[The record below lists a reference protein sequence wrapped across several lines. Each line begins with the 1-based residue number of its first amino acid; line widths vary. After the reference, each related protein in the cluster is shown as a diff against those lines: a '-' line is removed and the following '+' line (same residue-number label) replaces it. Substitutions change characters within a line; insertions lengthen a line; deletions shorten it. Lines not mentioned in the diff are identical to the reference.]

1 MNQNQ
6 ININVNNK
14 SNNKNIN
21 ELIDILNEKETK
33 NKDYEMNIKDFLHFK
48 YILNKVIDEADLFET
63 RFDKKEKEYNMK
75 IIIS

>member
-14 SNNKNIN
+14 SNNRNIN

-33 NKDYEMNIKDFLHFK
+33 
-48 YILNKVIDEADLFET
+48 
-63 RFDKKEKEYNMK
+63 KKIMR
-75 IIIS
+75 

>member
-14 SNNKNIN
+14 SNNRNIN

-33 NKDYEMNIKDFLHFK
+33 KKDHEMIIKNFLHFK
-48 YILNKVIDEADLFET
+48 HILNKVIDEADLFET
-63 RFDKKEKEYNMK
+63 RFDKKENEYNMK